1 MSPAPGAPQRPTSR
15 TEGRQTPRAGTGTGT
30 LPRTGARPAP
40 RAAARSGASSATGT
54 ASRAATRAGTG
65 AAGRPSGATSRTT
78 SRTARPASPQ
88 RPPRPPRPK
97 ARRGVRAG
105 TPQRRTAVVVALLL
119 LVTAVFTGRLLQV
132 QALDTGQLA
141 ELALQERL
149 VKVTVPAVRGT
160 ITDRNGDVL
169 AESVERFNVTADPS
183 LFTGPTKE
191 VKTLWTPQQ
200 AAPAL
205 APLLGVSEQQLV
217 TLLTPRTTAAG
228 KQVQWTYLAKGLTPE
243 QWRAVQQLKIP
254 GIFSEPDEERAYPAG
269 TTAGNLVGYVGKDG
283 TALAGLELA
292 EDGELT
298 GTDGELLYER
308 GARGQRIPLGESSN
322 TPAVNGEDV
331 RLTLDDDIQFYA
343 QNAARAQAE
352 ATEADWVSVVVMT
365 KDGQVLALAESG
377 SIDPASPGA
386 TPEAERHNRSL
397 EDTFEPGSTG
407 KLITAAAAIQQGLV
421 TPETQLTVPDTL
433 QLPGR
438 AGSVR
443 DSHPHEP
450 QKLTF
455 AGVLAESSNV
465 GTIEVGQKLSV
476 QQRYDYLK
484 AFGIGDKQLGL
495 PGETRG
501 ILAPPEKWD
510 GRTQYNV
517 LFGQGY
523 GVNALQ
529 AAQVYATIANGGVRI
544 PPHIVA
550 GTTSPDGTYT
560 PTAPTSG
567 TRVVSEQTAQQVTN
581 MLEGVVTSDG
591 TGLNA
596 AVPGFR
602 VAGKTGTAQDLPA
615 TKATGEPQYTAS
627 FIGMAPADDPQLVVA
642 VIVQHPQTSHYGG
655 TVAAPVFSDV
665 MGYALGREG
674 IVPSGAPAQLP
685 PLTWQ

>member
-1 MSPAPGAPQRPTSR
+1 M
-15 TEGRQTPRAGTGTGT
+15 
-30 LPRTGARPAP
+30 LL
-40 RAAARSGASSATGT
+40 
-54 ASRAATRAGTG
+54 
-65 AAGRPSGATSRTT
+65 
-78 SRTARPASPQ
+78 
-88 RPPRPPRPK
+88 
-97 ARRGVRAG
+97 
-105 TPQRRTAVVVALLL
+105 AVV
-119 LVTAVFTGRLLQV
+119 AVFTGRLLQV

-141 ELALQERL
+141 ELALAERL
-149 VKVTVPAVRGT
+149 VTVTEPAVRGT
-160 ITDRNGDVL
+160 ITDRHGDVL
-169 AESVERFNVTADPS
+169 AESVERFNATADPS
-183 LFTGPTKE
+183 LFTGPTE
-191 VKTLWTPQQ
+191 EARNLLTPQE
-200 AAPAL
+200 AAAQL
-205 APLLGVSEQQLV
+205 SPLLGVPEAELV
-217 TLLTPRTTAAG
+217 GLLTPRTTAAG
-228 KQVQWTYLAKGLTPE
+228 RPVQWTYLAKGLTPE
-243 QWRAVQQLKIP
+243 QWRAVKALRIP
-254 GIFSEPDEERAYPAG
+254 GVFAEPDEERTYPAG
-269 TTAGNLVGYVGKDG
+269 TTAGNLVGYVGGDG

-292 EDGELT
+292 QDGALT
-298 GTDGELLYER
+298 GTDGTLLYER

-322 TPAVNGEDV
+322 TPAVDGQDV
-331 RLTLDDDIQFYA
+331 RLTLDADVQFFA
-343 QNAARAQAE
+343 QGAARAQAE

-377 SIDPASPGA
+377 AIDPADPGA
-386 TPEAERHNRSL
+386 TPEPERHNRSL
-397 EDTFEPGSTG
+397 EDVFEPGSTG
-407 KLITAAAAIQQGLV
+407 KLITAAAAIEQGLA
-421 TPETQLTVPDTL
+421 TPETRLTVPDRL

-465 GTIEVGQKLSV
+465 GTIEVGQQLTP

-484 AFGIGDKQLGL
+484 AFGIGERQLGL

-501 ILAPPEKWD
+501 ILAPPQDWD

-523 GVNALQ
+523 AVNALQ
-529 AAQVYATIANGGVRI
+529 AAQVYATIANGGVRV

-560 PTAPTSG
+560 PATPPAA
-567 TRVVSEQTAQQVTN
+567 TRVVSERTAQQVTS

-615 TKATGEPQYTAS
+615 SRASGEPQYTSS

-665 MGYALGREG
+665 MGYALGKQG
-674 IVPSGAPAQLP
+674 VAPSGAPAQLP

>member
-1 MSPAPGAPQRPTSR
+1 MRGR
-15 TEGRQTPRAGTGTGT
+15 TVR
-30 LPRTGARPAP
+30 
-40 RAAARSGASSATGT
+40 
-54 ASRAATRAGTG
+54 
-65 AAGRPSGATSRTT
+65 AGRPE
-78 SRTARPASPQ
+78 
-88 RPPRPPRPK
+88 
-97 ARRGVRAG
+97 RRA
-105 TPQRRTAVVVALLL
+105 AVIALVLL
-119 LVTAVFTGRLLQV
+119 LVTGVFTGRLLQV

-141 ELALQERL
+141 EDALAERL
-149 VKVTVPAVRGT
+149 AKVTLPAQRGS
-160 ITDRNGDVL
+160 ITDRNGNVL
-169 AESVERFNVTADPS
+169 AESVERVNVTANPN
-183 LFTGPTKE
+183 LFRGPQPDAKN
-191 VKTLWTPQQ
+191 LWTAPD
-200 AAPAL
+200 AAAAL
-205 APLLGVSEQQLV
+205 APLLNVPESELAAQLA
-217 TLLTPRTTAAG
+217 PRDRADG
-228 KQVQWTYLAKGLTPE
+228 KPLQYVILAKRLTPE
-243 QWRAVQQLKIP
+243 QWRAVDALGIP
-254 GIFSEPDEERAYPAG
+254 GIFSERAEDRTYPAG
-269 TTAGNLVGYVGKDG
+269 TTAGNLVGYVSRDG

-292 EDGELT
+292 ENDTLS
-298 GTDGELLYER
+298 GTDGEQLYEQGR
-308 GARGQRIPLGESSN
+308 NGQRIPLAGETT
-322 TPAVNGEDV
+322 TPAVDGKDV
-331 RLTLDDDIQFYA
+331 RLTLDEDIQFYA

-352 ATEADWVSVVVMT
+352 AAEADWVSVVVMA

-377 SIDPASPGA
+377 SIDPADPGA

-407 KLITAAAAIQQGLV
+407 KLITAAAAIQEGLA
-421 TPETQLTVPDTL
+421 TPETQLTVPDRL

-438 AGSVR
+438 AGFVR
-443 DSHPHEP
+443 DSHPHDL

-465 GTIEVGQKLSV
+465 GTIEVGQKLTV
-476 QQRYDYLK
+476 QQRYDYLR
-484 AFGIGDKQLGL
+484 AFGIGQKVLGL

-501 ILAPPEKWD
+501 ILGTPDSWKNDA
-510 GRTQYNV
+510 RTPYNV

-544 PPHIVA
+544 PAHVVA
-550 GTTSPDGTYT
+550 GTTDADGTYT
-560 PTAPTSG
+560 PATPGTG
-567 TRVVSEQTAQQVTN
+567 TRVVSEATAQQVTA

-615 TKATGEPQYTAS
+615 TRATGTPQYTSS

-665 MGYALGREG
+665 MGYALGKEG
-674 IVPSGAPAQLP
+674 ITPSGAPAQLP

>member
-1 MSPAPGAPQRPTSR
+1 VSPAPRAPQRPAAR
-15 TEGRQTPRAGTGTGT
+15 PAARPAGAARAGGAAGRTGT
-30 LPRTGARPAP
+30 LPRTRAAAPAAPRPASRSARPA
-40 RAAARSGASSATGT
+40 A
-54 ASRAATRAGTG
+54 
-65 AAGRPSGATSRTT
+65 
-78 SRTARPASPQ
+78 PQ
-88 RPPRPPRPK
+88 RPPRQQRPARPPRPP
-97 ARRGVRAG
+97 ARRRTRVG
-105 TPQRRTAVVVALLL
+105 TPERRTAVVVALLL

-141 ELALQERL
+141 EVALQERL

-160 ITDRNGDVL
+160 ITDRDGNVL
-169 AESVERFNVTADPS
+169 AESVERFDVTADPS
-183 LFTGPTKE
+183 LFSGPTKE
-191 VKTLWTPQQ
+191 SKNLLTPQE
-200 AAPAL
+200 AAPRL
-205 APLLGVSEQQLV
+205 SPLLGVPEQQLV
-217 TLLTPRTTAAG
+217 TLLTPRKTAAG
-228 KQVQWTYLAKGLTPE
+228 KDVQWTYLAKGLTPE
-243 QWRAVQQLKIP
+243 QWRAVQALGIP
-254 GIFSEPDEERAYPAG
+254 GVFSEPAEERTYPAG

-292 EDGELT
+292 QDGALT
-298 GTDGELLYER
+298 GTDGQLLYER
-308 GARGQRIPLGESSN
+308 GAKGQRIPLGESSS
-322 TPAVNGEDV
+322 TPAVNGQDV

-343 QNAARAQAE
+343 QGAARAQAE
-352 ATEADWVSVVVMT
+352 ATRADWVSVVVMT

-377 SIDPASPGA
+377 SIDPADPGA
-386 TPEAERHNRSL
+386 TPEDQRHNRSL

-407 KLITAAAAIQQGLV
+407 KLITAAAAIEQGLA
-421 TPETQLTVPDTL
+421 TPETQLTVPDRL

-438 AGSVR
+438 AGAVR
-443 DSHPHEP
+443 DSHSHDP

-465 GTIEVGQKLSV
+465 GTIEVGQQLTV

-484 AFGIGDKQLGL
+484 AFGIGEKQLGL

-501 ILAPPEKWD
+501 ILSSPDEWD

-550 GTTSPDGTYT
+550 GTTAPDGTYT
-560 PTAPTSG
+560 PAAPTAG
-567 TRVVSEQTAQQVTN
+567 TRVVSEKTAQQVTN

-615 TKATGEPQYTAS
+615 SRATGEPQYTSS

-665 MGYALGREG
+665 MGYALGEEG